1 MRIPRVA
8 LLLGAGLMAGGMAVS
23 LGGLGHSVNAASG
36 PGPTLTVVGYGVV
49 NMTAPKSSAGPQ
61 QLQIYM
67 QSSGST
73 ATGTLMAFNHDV
85 VKAKAQLEKAGVSAN
100 AISTQGP
107 PSLNINNNG
116 GGFNVN
122 QTLQVTLPTMLRL
135 ADVLQKSGVA
145 NDVAVQNVFVN
156 PLNSGAPVATAAQLT
171 AGYQAAFANAQQ
183 TAQDMAQGDN
193 LALGQSVRITE
204 GGQTSGGCNAMGA
217 CNPTQVGNPPQVG
230 ANQELVTV
238 TVTYDTSA

>member
-1 MRIPRVA
+1 MRIPKAA
-8 LLLGAGLMAGGMAVS
+8 LLLGAGLMAGGMVVS
-23 LGGLGHSVNAASG
+23 LGGLGHSVNAATG

-49 NMTAPKSSAGPQ
+49 NMTAQASNGPQ

-67 QSSGST
+67 QASGST
-73 ATGTLMAFNHDV
+73 APATVVAFNRDV
-85 VKAKAQLEKAGVSAN
+85 VKVKTQLEKAGVSAN

-107 PSLNINNNG
+107 PNLNINNNG

-135 ADVLQKSGVA
+135 ADVLQTSGVA
-145 NDVAVQNVFVN
+145 NDGAVQNVFVN
-156 PLNSGAPVATAAQLT
+156 PLYSGAPVATAAQLT
-171 AGYQAAFANAQQ
+171 AGYKAAFANAQQ

-193 LALGQSVRITE
+193 LQLGQSVSITE
-204 GGQTSGGCNAMGA
+204 GGQSSGGCNAMGA
-217 CNPTQVGNPPQVG
+217 CNPISVGNPPQVG